1 MYLTERD
8 TMDSFKV
15 LLIII
20 LMFLIL
26 FWIHESTW
34 MEENW
39 PEIEMDFFWNDGQ
52 IDVKRSH

>member
-1 MYLTERD
+1 MS
-8 TMDSFKV
+8 SFKV

-39 PEIEMDFFWNDGQ
+39 PEIEIDFFWDDGQ